1 MTCAVFIKASA
12 LKALARLPKADQAR
26 LRARID
32 ALATEPRPQGV
43 VKLAGE
49 ENLYRVRAGDYRII
63 YEIRDDVLRVL
74 VISIGHRR
82 EVYRRR

>member
-1 MTCAVFIKASA
+1 MTYAVFIKASA

-49 ENLYRVRAGDYRII
+49 GNLYRLRAGDYRII